1 MNELCKKYNFNYFR
15 LLRWIKKGYVKAK
28 KEKVEKVI
36 KSTKWLIDEES
47 FLSIPAFIRKS
58 RKRYGNNKQ

>member
-36 KSTKWLIDEES
+36 RSTKWLIDEES

-58 RKRYGNNKQ
+58 RKRYGSNK